1 MHFSSPDV
9 APAVNPPKRP
19 HLSCPEPDLKGY
31 NERMGDSSCLLKG
44 DTKDGAISAV
54 PVPSSLGLHVWEQ
67 GVMLLEPEGWQAG
80 RNGVGRVEMGQGC

>member
-1 MHFSSPDV
+1 M
-9 APAVNPPKRP
+9 
-19 HLSCPEPDLKGY
+19 
-31 NERMGDSSCLLKG
+31 LKG